1 MIASK
6 VNEDSKLTTLPGNKS
21 FNLQCDFD
29 SDDPNVSPVID
40 IDRVSS
46 ILTTNRIDDPINNF
60 AQNSLVK
67 IAGQDPSSATYVT
80 KNIGLKVPATGIKVL
95 FSGNRASTSDI
106 RVAYAIFRQ
115 DEAENEMRYELFPG
129 YDNLDENGIIINPQ
143 GNTGLPDQFV
153 APSQG
158 LDDFREYEFTI
169 EDLREFTGFKI
180 KIIMTGTN
188 QAKPPRVSEFRAIA
202 LS

>member
-1 MIASK
+1 
-6 VNEDSKLTTLPGNKS
+6 
-21 FNLQCDFD
+21 
-29 SDDPNVSPVID
+29 
-40 IDRVSS
+40 
-46 ILTTNRIDDPINNF
+46 
-60 AQNSLVK
+60 
-67 IAGQDPSSATYVT
+67 
-80 KNIGLKVPATGIKVL
+80 
-95 FSGNRASTSDI
+95 
-106 RVAYAIFRQ
+106 
-115 DEAENEMRYELFPG
+115 MRYELFPG

-180 KIIMTGTN
+180 KVIMTGTN
-188 QAKPPRVSEFRAIA
+188 QAKPPRVAEFRAIA